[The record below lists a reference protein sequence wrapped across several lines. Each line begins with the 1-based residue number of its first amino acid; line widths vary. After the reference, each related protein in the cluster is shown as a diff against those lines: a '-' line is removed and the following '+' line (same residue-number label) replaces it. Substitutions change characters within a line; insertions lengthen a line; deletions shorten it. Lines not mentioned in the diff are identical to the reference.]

1 MTVQVEELD
10 CLEGT
15 LGILTLDAPESANA
29 LSRAMTLE
37 LFTTLNHWAGD
48 ARIRLVLIRGSG
60 DRAFCSGTH
69 LRELQQCLAQA
80 SPRQLAADQLAPEY
94 RLLYLL
100 HRFPKPVIG
109 LAQGA
114 VIGSGAGLLQA
125 CRYRLITPDAWLSLP
140 ETGLGLFP
148 GAGASWYLN
157 RLPEGLGLFLGLSG
171 APLNATDALRIGL
184 VDMVT
189 STEQHTA
196 DLVNALRQQ
205 RWGGDIAADD
215 NRLYRL
221 LNQQKQS
228 AAKSLPE
235 SQLARHEQ
243 DIARLCKG
251 DSPDET
257 GTLALILERIA
268 AHQPTSAHWWQQ
280 AREALARA
288 CPGSLALVD
297 EQLRKGRQM
306 SLRDVLKMELDVAT
320 RCALDDDLRI
330 GIDHWL
336 SPERAQPPRWTSKS
350 VRDLSGDQ
358 LLAYFDSP
366 WSASEHPLAEL

>member
-1 MTVQVEELD
+1 MSVQVEELD

-15 LGILTLDAPESANA
+15 LGILTLDAPESGNA
-29 LSRAMTLE
+29 LSRAMTLD
-37 LFTTLNHWAGD
+37 LYATLNHWAED

-60 DRAFCSGTH
+60 GRAYCSGTH

-80 SPRQLAADQLAPEY
+80 SPQQLAADQLAPEY
-94 RLLYLL
+94 RLLYRL

-109 LAQGA
+109 LARGP
-114 VIGSGAGLLQA
+114 VIGSGVGLLQA
-125 CRYRLITPDAWLSLP
+125 CRYRIITPDARLSLP

-171 APLNATDALRIGL
+171 VPLNATDALRIGL

-189 STEQHTA
+189 TPDPHMA
-196 DLVNALRQQ
+196 DLLEAIRQQ
-205 RWGGDIAADD
+205 RWGGEIAADD

-221 LNQQKQS
+221 LSQQKQS
-228 AAKSLPE
+228 AQKALPD
-235 SQLARHEQ
+235 SRLAQHEQ

-251 DSPDET
+251 DNPEESEA
-257 GTLALILERIA
+257 LALLLDRIA
-268 AHQPTSAHWWQQ
+268 AHRPLSAPWWQQ
-280 AREALARA
+280 AQQALARA
-288 CPGSLALVD
+288 CPMSLALVD

-320 RCALDDDLRI
+320 RCALNEDLRT
-330 GIDHWL
+330 GINHWL
-336 SPERAQPPRWTSKS
+336 SADRAQRPHWSAGS
-350 VRDLSGDQ
+350 VRDISREQLLEHFDTPWPSGD
-358 LLAYFDSP
+358 
-366 WSASEHPLAEL
+366 HPLADL